1 MDNYPDARLVS
12 FLTGVLVSEPVSG
25 RLSDR
30 ENEELRC
37 GLFEAWCIGLLSASC
52 PWRMVS
58 ALTAAGILSICPM
71 ALTYA
76 TSRTTIIARY
86 LEGLENM
93 VTRRSWSER
102 AAVPVVSKYLQALIE
117 LLSSV
122 KRAKRILHIS
132 SLSTCAQVEP
142 SMPNSLLQSSE
153 YTFESHPK
161 SANWECIEGWV
172 LSNETWDVWTGT
184 VELMEVDW
192 QTPVRSTAHTLMDS
206 GEGPPMLREKCTVM
220 RGVDWDSGDEDGK
233 DIYEQDKFEKEKRQ
247 LAAETEEKARSS
259 EHQCKKVLESDQHA
273 AIEPDPS
280 NPASEDDSAEI
291 SVAQVGTEG
300 VERGFEIDSNDD
312 QAKRK
317 KKKLFLSKL
326 PIGTVLS
333 IEPWKGIPAMA
344 RRVRW
349 HLTGKE
355 GIYRYGGDGGRF
367 DLLHIETNEKEKRVK
382 KKYPVPETHEQCAS
396 RCGFGVRR
404 IMSIILRL
412 NKQTLSNDHSTC
424 DGIMEWPD
432 FGAGVRVE
440 CTFYSDGAISIK
452 ESEVLF
458 GSKDSGWEPR
468 FGQPNFVS
476 GQTMVISPIRNSKS
490 CVNSMYDEFLGS
502 NSFLVKQLRKKED
515 GGGTV
520 RVSSEMRL
528 KRARQSTEICPFSS
542 SQLSPICFDPDFHA
556 PSISVSQD
564 MKSVTCN
571 NSEGRGVAFGNV
583 GFTTGVHYWEVK
595 LEKAEIGSVFI
606 GVAEKPSGVEVRPR
620 LNRWLGW

>member
-1 MDNYPDARLVS
+1 MS
-12 FLTGVLVSEPVSG
+12 FLTGLLVSEPVSS
-25 RLSDR
+25 RLSDID
-30 ENEELRC
+30 NEELRC

-58 ALTAAGILSICPM
+58 ALTAAGILSMCPQ

-76 TSRTTIIARY
+76 TSRTKIVARY
-86 LEGLENM
+86 FEGLENK

-117 LLSSV
+117 LLASV
-122 KRAKRILHIS
+122 KRAERFLHIS
-132 SLSTCAQVEP
+132 SLSICAQVEP
-142 SMPNSLLQSSE
+142 STPNPLLQLSAFN
-153 YTFESHPK
+153 FESHPK

-172 LSNETWDVWTGT
+172 LSNESWDVWTGT

-192 QTPVRSTAHTLMDS
+192 QTPVRSSAHTLMDS
-206 GEGPPMLREKCTVM
+206 GKGPPMLRESCTVM
-220 RGVDWDSGDEDGK
+220 RGVDWVSGNEDGK
-233 DIYEQDKFEKEKRQ
+233 DIYEQNKLEKEERK

-259 EHQCKKVLESDQHA
+259 EYEREKVLESDQHTT
-273 AIEPDPS
+273 IEPDPS
-280 NPASEDDSAEI
+280 NPASDDDPAEI
-291 SVAQVGTEG
+291 SVTQVGTEG
-300 VERGFEIDSNDD
+300 TKNKNCD
-312 QAKRK
+312 QAKRRN
-317 KKKLFLSKL
+317 KKLALSKL

-333 IEPWKGIPAMA
+333 IEPWKGISAMA

-349 HLTGKE
+349 HLTGEE
-355 GIYRYGGDGGRF
+355 GIYRYGGDGGCF
-367 DLLHIETNEKEKRVK
+367 DLLHIETNEKETRVK
-382 KKYPVPETHEQCAS
+382 KKHPVPETHEQCAS

-404 IMSIILRL
+404 MLSIILRL
-412 NKQTLSNDHSTC
+412 NKQSLSNDHSTC

-440 CTFYSDGAISIK
+440 CTFYSDGAMSITEK
-452 ESEVLF
+452 EVLF

-476 GQTMVISPIRNSKS
+476 GQTMVISPTRNSIS
-490 CVNSMYDEFLGS
+490 RDNSMYDEFLGS
-502 NSFLVKQLRKKED
+502 NSFLVKQLRRKED
-515 GGGTV
+515 GGGAV
-520 RVSSEMRL
+520 RVTSEMRI
-528 KRARQSTEICPFSS
+528 KRAPQSSGIRPFSS

-556 PSISVSQD
+556 TSISVSQD
-564 MKSVTCN
+564 MKSVTCI

-606 GVAEKPSGVEVRPR
+606 GVAEKPSALEVRPR